1 MKRVLIANRGA
12 IARRLVRAMNDL
24 GFESLV
30 IYSEA
35 DEGSAYID
43 EASSAVRMDGNRPD
57 ETYLNKE
64 AILEIAK
71 KHGADA
77 IHPGYGFLSE
87 NASFARQVKNSG
99 LLFIGPDPDL
109 IEQMGEKVK
118 GRETMA
124 AHGFPVFSGSEALEN
139 KENIDELA
147 RGIGFP
153 LVVKPSGGGGG
164 IGMQVVS
171 HLQDL
176 SVAIA
181 RASSIAEKAFSD
193 SSLYLEKW
201 IDRPRHIEFQIIGD
215 GKGGCVHAFDRE
227 CSVQRR
233 HQKLIEES
241 PSPGLDE
248 TMLNERAEL
257 AAEVC
262 RKIKYGSLGTLE
274 TLFLQNGEMGFLEMN
289 TRIQVEHGVTEEVTG
304 LDLVKLQLSLMA
316 GRPLPDQQDIVR
328 KGFAIEARLYAEDPD
343 SMFPSTGRLETFRP
357 PDMFGVRIETGYQR
371 GQTITPYYDPLL
383 AKVIAKGDTR
393 EQAIGRLSVALR
405 AFDVSGVKTN
415 AALLQK
421 VLNSDEFLKGNIDT
435 GLLDR
440 L

>member
-1 MKRVLIANRGA
+1 
-12 IARRLVRAMNDL
+12 MNEL
-24 GFESLV
+24 GIESLV
-30 IYSEA
+30 IYSDA

-43 EASSAVRMDGNRPD
+43 EASSAVRMNGNRPD
-57 ETYLNKE
+57 ETYLNKA

-87 NASFARQVKNSG
+87 NASFARQVENNG

-124 AHGFPVFSGSEALEN
+124 RHGFPVFPGSETLGSRE
-139 KENIDELA
+139 DLTELA
-147 RGIGFP
+147 RKIGFP

-164 IGMQVVS
+164 IGMQVVGRAE
-171 HLQDL
+171 DL
-176 SVAIA
+176 AVAVS

-193 SSLYLEKW
+193 PSLYLEKW
-201 IDRPRHIEFQIIGD
+201 INRPRHIEFQIIGD

-241 PSPGLDE
+241 PSPGFDE
-248 TMLNERAEL
+248 TMLTERATL

-274 TLFLQNGEMGFLEMN
+274 TLFLENNEMGFLEMN

-304 LDLVKLQLSLMA
+304 LDLVKLQLNLLT
-316 GRPLPDQQDIVR
+316 GTRLPDQQDVVR

-343 SMFPSTGRLETFRP
+343 SMFPSTGRLETFRVP
-357 PDMFGVRIETGYQR
+357 ELFGVRVETGYKR
-371 GQTITPYYDPLL
+371 GQMITPYYDPLL

-421 VLNSDEFLKGNIDT
+421 VLNSEEFLKGNIDT

>member
-24 GFESLV
+24 GVESLV

-124 AHGFPVFSGSEALEN
+124 AHGFPVFPGSEALEN

-147 RGIGFP
+147 RVIGFP
-153 LVVKPSGGGGG
+153 
-164 IGMQVVS
+164 
-171 HLQDL
+171 
-176 SVAIA
+176 
-181 RASSIAEKAFSD
+181 
-193 SSLYLEKW
+193 
-201 IDRPRHIEFQIIGD
+201 
-215 GKGGCVHAFDRE
+215 
-227 CSVQRR
+227 
-233 HQKLIEES
+233 
-241 PSPGLDE
+241 
-248 TMLNERAEL
+248 
-257 AAEVC
+257 
-262 RKIKYGSLGTLE
+262 
-274 TLFLQNGEMGFLEMN
+274 
-289 TRIQVEHGVTEEVTG
+289 
-304 LDLVKLQLSLMA
+304 
-316 GRPLPDQQDIVR
+316 
-328 KGFAIEARLYAEDPD
+328 
-343 SMFPSTGRLETFRP
+343 
-357 PDMFGVRIETGYQR
+357 
-371 GQTITPYYDPLL
+371 
-383 AKVIAKGDTR
+383 
-393 EQAIGRLSVALR
+393 
-405 AFDVSGVKTN
+405 
-415 AALLQK
+415 
-421 VLNSDEFLKGNIDT
+421 
-435 GLLDR
+435 
-440 L
+440 

>member
-24 GFESLV
+24 GVESLV

-289 TRIQVEHGVTEEVTG
+289 TRIQVEHGVTEEVIG

-328 KGFAIEARLYAEDPD
+328 KGFAIEARLYAEDPV

-357 PDMFGVRIETGYQR
+357 PRMFGVRVETGYQR

-383 AKVIAKGDTR
+383 AKVIAKGNTR

>member
-1 MKRVLIANRGA
+1 
-12 IARRLVRAMNDL
+12 MNEL
-24 GFESLV
+24 GVESLV

-43 EASSAVRMDGNRPD
+43 EASSAVRMNGNRPD
-57 ETYLNKE
+57 ETYLNKA

-87 NASFARQVKNSG
+87 NASFARQVKNNG
-99 LLFIGPDPDL
+99 FLFIGPDPDL
-109 IEQMGEKVK
+109 IEQMGENVK

-124 AHGFPVFSGSEALEN
+124 RHGFPVFPGSETLGSRE
-139 KENIDELA
+139 DLTELA
-147 RGIGFP
+147 RKIGFP

-164 IGMQVVS
+164 IGMQVVGRAE
-171 HLQDL
+171 DL
-176 SVAIA
+176 AVAVS

-193 SSLYLEKW
+193 PSLYLEKW
-201 IDRPRHIEFQIIGD
+201 INRPRHIEFQIIGD

-241 PSPGLDE
+241 PSPGFDE
-248 TMLNERAEL
+248 TMLTERATL

-274 TLFLQNGEMGFLEMN
+274 TLFLENNEMGFLEMN

-304 LDLVKLQLSLMA
+304 LDLVKLQLNLLT
-316 GRPLPDQQDIVR
+316 GTRLPDQQDIVR

-343 SMFPSTGRLETFRP
+343 SMFPSTGRLETFRVP
-357 PDMFGVRIETGYQR
+357 ELFGVRVETGYKR
-371 GQTITPYYDPLL
+371 GQMITPYYDPLL
-383 AKVIAKGDTR
+383 AKVIAKGNTR

-421 VLNSDEFLKGNIDT
+421 VLNSEEFLKGNIDT

>member
-1 MKRVLIANRGA
+1 
-12 IARRLVRAMNDL
+12 MNDI
-24 GFESLV
+24 GVESLV

-357 PDMFGVRIETGYQR
+357 PEMFGVRVETGYQR
-371 GQTITPYYDPLL
+371 GQAITPYYDPLL

>member
-12 IARRLVRAMNDL
+12 IARRLVRAMNDI
-24 GFESLV
+24 GVESLV

-124 AHGFPVFSGSEALEN
+124 AHGFPVFPGSEALEN

-193 SSLYLEKW
+193 STLYLEKW
-201 IDRPRHIEFQIIGD
+201 IDRPRHIEFQTIGD

-289 TRIQVEHGVTEEVTG
+289 TRIQVEHGVTE
-304 LDLVKLQLSLMA
+304 LSL
-316 GRPLPDQQDIVR
+316 IH
-328 KGFAIEARLYAEDPD
+328 I
-343 SMFPSTGRLETFRP
+343 
-357 PDMFGVRIETGYQR
+357 
-371 GQTITPYYDPLL
+371 
-383 AKVIAKGDTR
+383 
-393 EQAIGRLSVALR
+393 
-405 AFDVSGVKTN
+405 
-415 AALLQK
+415 
-421 VLNSDEFLKGNIDT
+421 
-435 GLLDR
+435 
-440 L
+440 

>member
-1 MKRVLIANRGA
+1 
-12 IARRLVRAMNDL
+12 MNDI
-24 GFESLV
+24 GVESLV

-289 TRIQVEHGVTEEVTG
+289 TRIQVEHGVTEEVIG

-357 PDMFGVRIETGYQR
+357 PEMFGVRVETGYQR
-371 GQTITPYYDPLL
+371 GQAITPYYDPLL
-383 AKVIAKGDTR
+383 AKVIAKGNTR

>member
-12 IARRLVRAMNDL
+12 IARRLVRAMNDI
-24 GFESLV
+24 GVESLV

-357 PDMFGVRIETGYQR
+357 PEMFGVRVETGYQR
-371 GQTITPYYDPLL
+371 GQAITPYYDPLL
-383 AKVIAKGDTR
+383 AKVIAKGNTR

>member
-24 GFESLV
+24 GVESLV

-124 AHGFPVFSGSEALEN
+124 AHGFPVFPGSEALEN
-139 KENIDELA
+139 KEHIDELA
-147 RGIGFP
+147 GEIGFP

-193 SSLYLEKW
+193 PSLYLEKW
-201 IDRPRHIEFQIIGD
+201 IDNPRHIEFQIIGD

-304 LDLVKLQLSLMA
+304 LDLVKLQLGLMA
-316 GRPLPDQQDIVR
+316 GHPLPDQQDIVR

-357 PDMFGVRIETGYQR
+357 PGMFGVRVEPGYQR

-383 AKVIAKGDTR
+383 AKVIAKGNTR

-421 VLNSDEFLKGNIDT
+421 VLNSDAFLKGNIDT

>member
-12 IARRLVRAMNDL
+12 IARRLVRAMNDI
-24 GFESLV
+24 GVESLV

-289 TRIQVEHGVTEEVTG
+289 TRIQVEHGVTEEVIG
-304 LDLVKLQLSLMA
+304 LDLVKLQLSLMS
-316 GRPLPDQQDIVR
+316 GRPLPDQQEIVR

-357 PDMFGVRIETGYQR
+357 PEMFGVRVETGYQR
-371 GQTITPYYDPLL
+371 GQAITPYYDPLL